1 MSEDR
6 FRLVDDSLARRLDN
20 DFKGENAPSAV
31 LFAGNRNTSRLTE
44 SYYLSKFASGDSKGA
59 VRFYP
64 ARNMR
69 SYMEFG
75 YDCFERSKTA
85 FAAES
90 LMRAFDICFNSPA
103 ILEDSSAV
111 SEIYYSFL
119 EFKDALAK
127 GARDDARTG
136 KLAKSIRDFFASKI
150 RSASITI
157 ENAKDT
163 IAFLSQ
169 SLPNSKSRCVV
180 IENLESAN
188 ASVCNALLKTLE
200 EPFAQSVIILISD
213 RPSALLKTI
222 LSRVIRYNFLP
233 AKKDKIETMLRL
245 SGSPYGET
253 EYEDALVYGDGEHLQ
268 EIRDV
273 AKDLFK
279 YVKTH
284 DPDDREKMF
293 DRISP
298 LLKKGYSAILSP
310 ADVASVILAE
320 LSRTAES
327 DFLVKSRY
335 SSFYSSLLKRIR
347 KATEDLKVYNI
358 SPQNVLEMIMM

>member
-1 MSEDR
+1 MYDGR

-44 SYYLSKFASGDSKGA
+44 SYYLSKLVSGGSKGA

-64 ARNMR
+64 VRNMR

-75 YDCFERSKTA
+75 YDCFERSRTA

-90 LMRAFDICFNSPA
+90 LVRAFDICFNSPN
-103 ILEDSSAV
+103 ILESGPV

-119 EFKDALAK
+119 EFKDELSK
-127 GARDDARTG
+127 GDRNNARIG
-136 KLAKSIRDFFASKI
+136 KLAKSIKDFFVSRIHA
-150 RSASITI
+150 AGITVDD
-157 ENAKDT
+157 AKDV
-163 IAFLSQ
+163 IGFLSQ

-188 ASVCNALLKTLE
+188 VSVCNALLKTLE
-200 EPFAQSVIILISD
+200 EPSDRSVIILISD

-233 AKKDKIETMLRL
+233 AKDDKVKTMLRL
-245 SGSPYGET
+245 SGSPYAET
-253 EYEDALVYGDGEHLQ
+253 EYEDAIVYGDGEHLQ
-268 EIRDV
+268 EIRGA
-273 AKDLFK
+273 AKDLFG
-279 YVKTH
+279 YVKSH
-284 DPDDREKMF
+284 SPDGRKKMF
-293 DRISP
+293 DMISP
-298 LLKKGYSAILSP
+298 LLKKGYSTILSP
-310 ADVASVILAE
+310 VDVASVILIE

-327 DFLVKSRY
+327 DFLAKGRY
-335 SSFYSSLLKRIR
+335 SSFHSSLSKRIR
-347 KATEDLKVYNI
+347 KAIEDLKVYNI
-358 SPQNVLEMIMM
+358 FPQNVIEMVMM